1 MKIRYCV
8 VTLNQF
14 SWVID
19 KHLPSLDPSIIDGI
33 HVFVSE
39 VEEQTYNGEKF
50 EDPCSIP
57 QVMEQLNRFQH
68 WKVGSSTKNYGV
80 SNAWNLF
87 IEEARDDG
95 YDAVIIANDDIYL
108 YEGVLQR
115 FVESMQNNEFVCF
128 EGQNAFS
135 FYGIHIKFFNRVGR
149 FDENFWPAYYEDN
162 DYHYRMRLTGYDAHY
177 VAGPSYFHAGSAT
190 LGSFD
195 FLRKMMHHHN
205 FSKNT
210 DYYVAKWGGMPHEE
224 QFTRPF
230 NGEENL
236 NNLKGKLARSL
247 INGIEPLADE
257 D

>member
-1 MKIRYCV
+1 MKIRYCI

-19 KHLPSLDPSIIDGI
+19 KHLPSIDSSLVDGV
-33 HVFVSE
+33 HLFVSE
-39 VEEQTYNGEKF
+39 VEEQSYNGQKF
-50 EDPCSIP
+50 QDPCAIP
-57 QVMEQLNRFQH
+57 EVMNQLNRFGD

-80 SNAWNLF
+80 SSAWNLF
-87 IEEARDDG
+87 VEEAEKDG
-95 YDAVIIANDDIYL
+95 YDAVIVANDDIYL
-108 YEGVLQR
+108 YDGVLKN
-115 FVESMQNNEFVCF
+115 FVESMREHGFVSF
-128 EGQNAFS
+128 VEYNMFS
-135 FYGIHIKFFNRVGR
+135 FFGIHVKFFNQVGR

-162 DYHYRMRLTGYDAHY
+162 DYHYRMKLIGLDAY
-177 VAGPSYFHAGSAT
+177 NVTGPSYFHAGSAT
-190 LGSFD
+190 LGNFD

-210 DYYVAKWGGMPHEE
+210 EYYVAKWGGMPHEE
-224 QFTRPF
+224 KFTRPF

-236 NNLKGKLARSL
+236 NNLKGKLARSV